1 MKITTYIV
9 MSQIYILPY
18 IKVTYDRVLNGNY
31 ELIVGWINR
40 EISISI

>member
-1 MKITTYIV
+1 